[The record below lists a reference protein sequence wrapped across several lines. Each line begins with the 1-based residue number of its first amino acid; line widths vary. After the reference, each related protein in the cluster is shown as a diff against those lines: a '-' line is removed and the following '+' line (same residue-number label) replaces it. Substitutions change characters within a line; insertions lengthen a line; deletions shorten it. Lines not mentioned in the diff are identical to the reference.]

1 MNFETEYK
9 NIKFKFEVEKENYPD
24 VSFFMADKFNRLSN
38 QTIVEVK
45 KGNLW
50 PFNIVITSHRLDN
63 ENETHTHYLSTVLL
77 STQGDESLLDDL
89 ADYLEQENVL
99 DEIAALIDQ
108 YDLSPGPAWKI

>member
-9 NIKFKFEVEKENYPD
+9 NIKFRFEVEKENYAD

-50 PFNIVITSHRLDN
+50 PFNIIITSNRLDD
-63 ENETHTHYLSTVLL
+63 EKEVHTHYLSTVLL
-77 STQGDESLLDDL
+77 STKDDETLLDDL

-99 DEIAALIDQ
+99 DAIAALLDQ
-108 YDLSPGPAWKI
+108 YEITPGPAWKI